1 MSESGNRL
9 PTLFIS
15 HGGGPWPFMEAAFG
29 PPGMWDGLEAYLRG
43 IDADVGRR
51 PRAVLVV
58 SAHWEEARPTVN
70 TGLQPPLLF
79 DYYGFPEH
87 TYQLRYPAP
96 GSPEVAARV
105 CELLAQAGI
114 DSGEDA
120 QRGFDHGVFIPFML
134 IYPGADV
141 PIVQLS
147 LHRNLDPEFH
157 LELGRA
163 LAPLRDEGVLI
174 VGSGLSYHNLR
185 QLMSMQE
192 RVIRDAEDFDAWLTA
207 AVEQPDAAERDRLLV
222 AWETAPGA
230 RACHPRSDHLV
241 PLFVAA
247 GAAGDDRGCRSY
259 ADHMLGKAVSAY
271 RFG

>member
-1 MSESGNRL
+1 MSESGKRL

-15 HGGGPWPFMEAAFG
+15 HGGGPWPFMESAFG
-29 PPGMWDGLEAYLRG
+29 PPGMWDGLDAYLRS
-43 IDADVGRR
+43 IDRDIGRR
-51 PRAVLVV
+51 PQAVLVV
-58 SAHWEEARPTVN
+58 SAHWEEAQPTVN
-70 TGLQPPLLF
+70 TGRLPPLLF

-87 TYQLRYPAP
+87 TYRLSYPAP
-96 GSPEVAARV
+96 GSPAVAARV
-105 CELLAQAGI
+105 RELLAGAGI
-114 DSGEDA
+114 ETAADA
-120 QRGFDHGVFIPFML
+120 ARGFDHGVFIPFML

-147 LHRNLDPEFH
+147 LQQGLDPAFH
-157 LELGRA
+157 LAIGRA
-163 LAPLRDEGVLI
+163 LAPLRDEDVLI

-185 QLMSMQE
+185 QLMSMDEQ
-192 RVIRDAEDFDAWLTA
+192 VIRDAEAFDTWLTK
-207 AVEQPDAAERDRLLV
+207 AVEQPDATERERRLI

-247 GAAGDDRGCRSY
+247 GAAGNDLGRRSY
-259 ADHMLGKAVSAY
+259 SDHMLGKAVSAF